1 MPVMNQVR
9 CDIESFIFPG
19 GRFAVGRFVTD
30 RMAIMY
36 SDATTLIRV
45 LLDEHANRLGVRVL
59 ARAWGLLRFSCGNPN
74 LSGRD
79 ADDPLEVRGKMALVR
94 EAGAERALRQAE
106 LTVSPQE
113 VLCSFN
119 AARDHILVRRQPG
132 ARLELAREVIG
143 AEMRDGSHLLQRGA
157 ASEIF
162 HDVLNDRPELPA
174 RKYAVRRDRKPARIR
189 RMADQVNGQ
198 NIGEGLDH

>member
-59 ARAWGLLRFSCGNPN
+59 ARACGLLRFSCGNPK
-74 LSGRD
+74 LSRRD

-94 EAGAERALRQAE
+94 EAGAERDLRQAQ

-132 ARLELAREVIG
+132 GRLELAREGVG
-143 AEMRDGSHLLQRGA
+143 AEMNHVSHLLQRRTA
-157 ASEIF
+157 FDIF
-162 HDVLNDRPELPA
+162 PDVLDDSAELSA
-174 RKYAVRRDRKPARIR
+174 RKNAVRRGWQPVRTRG
-189 RMADQVNGQ
+189 MTDQVNGQ
-198 NIGEGLDH
+198 NVGE

>member
-9 CDIESFIFPG
+9 CDMGTFFFPG
-19 GRFAVGRFVTD
+19 GWFAVGRFGTD
-30 RMAIMY
+30 RMAIMH

-59 ARAWGLLRFSCGNPN
+59 AGACGLLRFSCGNPK
-74 LSGRD
+74 LSRRD

-94 EAGAERALRQAE
+94 EAGTERDLRQAK

-132 ARLELAREVIG
+132 GRLELAREVIG
-143 AEMRDGSHLLQRGA
+143 AEMGDGRHLLQRGI

-162 HDVLNDRPELPA
+162 HDVLNDRVELSA
-174 RKYAVRRDRKPARIR
+174 RKYSVCRGRKPARTR
-189 RMADQVNGQ
+189 GMTNQVNGQ
-198 NIGEGLDH
+198 NVGE